1 MQLRNSSQYYGLVAL
16 SLHWAVAALAVLA
29 WVLGILDLPKGPVRQ
44 TGEFVHMSVG
54 LAVFLL
60 VGVRLIWRFIDPP
73 PPAEKT
79 PFGRLGD
86 LASAAMHWLLYVLIL
101 AVILFGVA
109 AQFADG
115 GAVPFFGL
123 FQIVS
128 PWIKDHGLAENL
140 EDVHEVLSHGFMI
153 VAGLHAAA
161 ALVHHFLLRDS
172 TLTRMLPLRA

>member
-1 MQLRNSSQYYGLVAL
+1 
-16 SLHWAVAALAVLA
+16 
-29 WVLGILDLPKGPVRQ
+29 
-44 TGEFVHMSVG
+44 MSVG

-79 PFGRLGD
+79 PFGRFGD
-86 LASAAMHWLLYVLIL
+86 LASAGMHWLLYVLIL
-101 AVILFGVA
+101 AIVLFGVA

-115 GAVPFFGL
+115 GAIPFFGI

-140 EDVHEVLSHGFMI
+140 EDVHETLAHGFMI

-161 ALVHHFLLRDS
+161 ALVHHFLLRDR
-172 TLTRMLPLRA
+172 TLTRMLPA